1 MRNLICL
8 SVVLFAMSVNA
19 QNIEKAD
26 TVTNVKDVSN
36 VVITEVDGGVNVQ
49 IKGLGEDKDY
59 EYTYRHDVK
68 PDSKVSVS
76 QDWELKLPFTK
87 SSDKKEHKPE
97 RWAVVSGGF
106 YMGFNSVV
114 GESVDM
120 GMKMGKSLEFAWDRI
135 IAVRYCP
142 FGKGFNLSLGFGIG
156 GKQFTITESMS
167 RFVGDKN
174 GVELGAYPEGVYPK
188 DSKLNVFSLR
198 VPLNVRQKIGDD
210 FSVSASAIMN
220 FNTNATIK
228 TAYITENDVKIE
240 ESFKGAPVRKVS
252 FDLMAALNYKCVG
265 VYVKYSPQS
274 IFESGKGPDF
284 KALTVGF
291 GFSL

>member
-87 SSDKKEHKPE
+87 SDSKTNKPN
-97 RWAVVSGGF
+97 RWSIISGGI
-106 YMGFNSVV
+106 YMGFNGVV
-114 GESVDM
+114 EESMDM
-120 GMKMGKSLEFAWDRI
+120 GVKMGSSLEFAWDRI
-135 IAVRYCP
+135 IAVSYRP
-142 FGKGFNLSLGFGIG
+142 FGNGFSMSLGFGVG
-156 GKQFTITESMS
+156 GKDFTIKDSRH
-167 RFVGDKN
+167 RFVGNKN
-174 GVELGAYPEGVYPK
+174 GVELGGYPDGAYPK
-188 DSKLNVFSLR
+188 DSQLRIFSLR
-198 VPLNVRQKIGDD
+198 VPFNVRQKLGDD

-252 FDLMAALNYKCVG
+252 FDLMGALNYKIIG

-274 IFESGKGPDF
+274 VFESGRGPEF